1 MTLKVAQ
8 DLQCATYV
16 KEGVYVM
23 VSGPSYE
30 TPAELRML
38 RGMGAD
44 VVGNFFFFFL
54 ITVKILQTNTNQ
66 TNICVLI
73 QDGPEKVEA
82 WQL

>member
-1 MTLKVAQ
+1 MSNVYDKDLRKLTLKVAQ
-8 DLQCATYV
+8 DLQCATFV

-44 VVGNFFFFFL
+44 VVGNFVPPSRLFS
-54 ITVKILQTNTNQ
+54 I
-66 TNICVLI
+66 
-73 QDGPEKVEA
+73 
-82 WQL
+82 